1 MAKKQLTPKSIFLAA
16 VAFLVT
22 AGILFGGE
30 VLAERLLKENP
41 LQQWAGAVPEIKEFA
56 LQADGGKLLLHLQM
70 NKSENLRK
78 TLEPFIREIRERKN
92 KELAGI
98 IIESPCSERLQEVY
112 YELSFVLEEARI
124 SGKYQDL
131 YAKLRELE
139 AKHEGDF
146 KVFIGEEFFFVQ
158 LAKGDDLY
166 YQAVSRFCPVNAGED
181 GKVVFQ

>member
-1 MAKKQLTPKSIFLAA
+1 MAKKQLTPKRIFITIM
-16 VAFLVT
+16 AFIVT

-41 LQQWAGAVPEIKEFA
+41 LQQWADAAPEIEEFA
-56 LQADGGKLLLHLQM
+56 LKADGEKLVLHLQM
-70 NKSENLRK
+70 NETEDLRK

-92 KELAGI
+92 KNIAGI
-98 IIESPCSERLQEVY
+98 IIESPRSERLKDVY

-124 SGKYQDL
+124 SGNYQDL

-139 AKHEGDF
+139 VKLEGDF

-158 LAKGDDLY
+158 LVKDDDLY
-166 YQAVSRFCPVNAGED
+166 YQAVSRFCSVNAEED
-181 GKVVFQ
+181 RKVVF